1 MLCFFRNF
9 LCILFM
15 TRVLSFLLFSIRS
28 LFFIWLRLL
37 ALGRLLLFSLS
48 DTFCLLCCMLLCLLL
63 LLLLSLL
70 ALNESLVRVCNLN
83 CIVSLLV
90 CFLIFFLLEGLL
102 TFHFWFI
109 LFGCFLSFI
118 FLLLSKLDHF
128 VYREKC
134 LQLVLFL
141 FCKRR
146 WYRLPPLNH

>member
-1 MLCFFRNF
+1 MLCFFSDF
-9 LCILFM
+9 LCILIM
-15 TRVLSFLLFSIRS
+15 TRVWSFLLFSIRS

-109 LFGCFLSFI
+109 LQVWFRFDCWFGF
-118 FLLLSKLDHF
+118 
-128 VYREKC
+128 
-134 LQLVLFL
+134 LQLWFSLVSF
-141 FCKRR
+141 F
-146 WYRLPPLNH
+146 RLIFSGY